1 MCSGVAH
8 LTPVELSF
16 SNVNW
21 TGIVIGLLYYTN
33 TCILR
38 NIAVNVPST
47 EFFRATPEQCLLVE
61 HCSLFCLFKRE
72 IPRTLGTSP
81 RKDGTG
87 FLCHKNCSGRHHRAP
102 APPLTPLQSKKIHSP
117 ATVTSL
123 PPLCSFLQVFSASLC
138 GFSFRSL

>member
-87 FLCHKNCSGRHHRAP
+87 FFCHKNCSGRHHRAP
-102 APPLTPLQSKKIHSP
+102 QLLPLRPSSLKNNPFPCHSNVP
-117 ATVTSL
+117 ASTLLIPASVFG
-123 PPLCSFLQVFSASLC
+123 FLLWF
-138 GFSFRSL
+138 